1 MHVSYWQKLSQK
13 PVESMLPMI
22 AANVMEYNG
31 ETRQSMFYLL
41 VLPPMACSVLQMIAW
56 TSFDLTPRRVAIMRR
71 ELQEHQNNNSSFFDI
86 LDP

>member
-1 MHVSYWQKLSQK
+1 MFCFLVQK

-22 AANVMEYNG
+22 AANVMEYYG
-31 ETRQSMFYLL
+31 ETRQSLFYLL

-56 TSFDLTPRRVAIMRR
+56 TSFDLTPHRVSVMRR
-71 ELQEHQNNNSSFFDI
+71 ELQEHQSSSSSFIDM